1 MSSPQPPR
9 NVQIPWELFCALLR
23 YVEIGEGDQEQLAA
37 ALEGKMQRIL
47 NRDAYSRAHNPNLPP
62 EAREAARR
70 EYLEARGIP
79 DDYRV

>member
-37 ALEGKMQRIL
+37 AMEAKMQRIL
-47 NRDAYSRAHNPNLPP
+47 ARDAYSRGHDPALTA
-62 EAREAARR
+62 EEQERAMQ
-70 EYLEARGIP
+70 EYLESRTT
-79 DDYRV
+79 